1 MKLIKIVGFATI
13 ITLMIITSNAK
24 AIPATNFEYLGN
36 STNVRDNYLIQDRY
50 EILQASYLNISNS
63 ITSEN
68 NKKST
73 CQIRELSTTDK
84 WINLIGSLIILV
96 SFTSSNQTK
105 NSAFI
110 ERYLKLIFKYVLPIF
125 IIVYLSLTL
134 LGIASVIA
142 SPSLSSSTLLNTD
155 SNYRNT
161 CILK

>member
-1 MKLIKIVGFATI
+1 
-13 ITLMIITSNAK
+13 MIITSNAK